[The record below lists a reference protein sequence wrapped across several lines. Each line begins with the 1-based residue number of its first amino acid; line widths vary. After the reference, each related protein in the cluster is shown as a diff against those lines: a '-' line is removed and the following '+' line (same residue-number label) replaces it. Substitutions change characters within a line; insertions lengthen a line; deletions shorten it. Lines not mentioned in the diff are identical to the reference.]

1 MYRFQGS
8 HIARSEVCL
17 IADDLFII
25 PNVACFVNTFFE
37 FFYLF
42 EPVAAL
48 GSAGFSGRLYHFS
61 YNLKDSVGILF
72 KTAGTL
78 DRRGFFM
85 YNEPCGVCRYLTGA
99 VEDNIGNNR
108 ESPRRKEISR
118 AAEM

>member
-1 MYRFQGS
+1 M
-8 HIARSEVCL
+8 L
-17 IADDLFII
+17 
-25 PNVACFVNTFFE
+25 FE
-37 FFYLF
+37 FFYFF
-42 EPVAAL
+42 EHVAAL
-48 GSAGFSGRLYHFS
+48 GSAGFFGRLYHFS
-61 YNLKDSVGILF
+61 YNLKDSVEILF